1 MESIG
6 LHNLFTTNIVRHVS
20 SLILLR
26 WLLAVIIQ
34 PIKQGWYE
42 RSSALVILCMRKVL
56 AISHSWYLKACL
68 LQVNLTKT
76 AKARKHVLGMKT
88 GRMNTIYFR
97 MQFSSVNMITVITCN
112 YVS

>member
-26 WLLAVIIQ
+26 WLLAVIIP

-76 AKARKHVLGMKT
+76 A
-88 GRMNTIYFR
+88 
-97 MQFSSVNMITVITCN
+97 
-112 YVS
+112 